1 MHTIIVGAQYGDEGK
16 GKITDYLDGEHDL
29 VVRFAGGNNAGH
41 TVIVNGKKYAFHN
54 LPSGLSRRIPSA
66 IGAGCVI
73 DPPTIIREL
82 GQFPGEKI
90 PLKIDYRA
98 HIILPHHVVQDT
110 GQEKNAGNNKIGT
123 TGRGIGPCYSD
134 RSLRIGVRFGDFI
147 HEKIFRQKLE
157 EFHENKVMANPSVD
171 EHEALDTG
179 SIFHEYKTYAAQLA
193 QYAGDVSILAHEA
206 QQEGK
211 NILFEGAQGT
221 FLDKDFGTYPY
232 VTSSNTLAA
241 NAFIGT
247 GIGPLAN
254 CRIIGVTKAYST
266 RVGSGPFLT
275 ELNDATGE
283 KIRHVGKE
291 FGTTTGRPRRCGWLD
306 LPLLRTAI
314 RLNGITE
321 LTITKLDVLNGIA
334 PIRVCT
340 EYEYMGQTL
349 HDAPTTINELNAC
362 TPVYREF
369 PSFEVDVNAKT
380 FAQLPEN
387 VQGFLKFIEKETRIP
402 ITIISV
408 GPEREQT
415 IVRKKE

>member
-1 MHTIIVGAQYGDEGK
+1 LT
-16 GKITDYLDGEHDL
+16 
-29 VVRFAGGNNAGH
+29 
-41 TVIVNGKKYAFHN
+41 
-54 LPSGLSRRIPSA
+54 
-66 IGAGCVI
+66 
-73 DPPTIIREL
+73 PPTIVKEL
-82 GQFPGEKI
+82 GQFPGEKV

-98 HIILPHHVVQDT
+98 HIILPHHVVQDV
-110 GQEKNAGNNKIGT
+110 GQEKNSGNHKIGT

-134 RSLRIGVRFGDFI
+134 RSLRIGIRFGDFI
-147 HEKIFRQKLE
+147 QENVFKQKLD
-157 EFHENKVMANPSVD
+157 EFHEAKLMSNPAL
-171 EHEALDTG
+171 ENHEALDTQA
-179 SIFHEYKTYAAQLA
+179 IFHQYKTYAVQLA
-193 QYAGDVSILAHEA
+193 QYAGDVSVLAHEA
-206 QQEGK
+206 QREGK
-211 NILFEGAQGT
+211 TILFEGAQGT

-247 GIGPLAN
+247 GIGPLPN

-275 ELNDATGE
+275 ELNDETGE

-321 LTITKLDVLNGIA
+321 LTITKLDVLNGIS
-334 PIRVCT
+334 PIRACIA
-340 EYEYMGQTL
+340 YEYMGQNL
-349 HDAPTTINELNAC
+349 HEAPTTVSELNAC
-362 TPVYREF
+362 TPIYREF
-369 PSFEVDVNAKT
+369 PSFEVDSNAKT
-380 FAQLPEN
+380 FSQLPEN
-387 VQGFLKFIEKETRIP
+387 AQGFLKFIEKETRTP
-402 ITIISV
+402 IAIISV